1 MTSEQQDGPPG
12 AGSGH
17 AAVLIDTSVAH
28 PARVYDYWL
37 GGKDNYP
44 ADREAAEAV
53 IRANPGIVPGV
64 RANRAFLVRAVRHL
78 VGEAGISQILDLGT
92 GLPAANNVHEVAQS
106 IAPDTRVVYV
116 DNDPIVLVHAHALLV
131 GSPGTIAYLDAD
143 LHRPADVLSRASATL
158 DLDRPVGLL
167 LLMTL
172 QFLVD
177 DAHDLVRE
185 LVGALAPGSY
195 LVVSH
200 PLRDDEVGI
209 ANAATSKYNEK
220 VATPMKRRTRAE
232 ITDFFAGLDLVEPG
246 VVSLNEWRPEPG
258 GEVSLSYSPALCGV
272 ARKP

>member
-1 MTSEQQDGPPG
+1 MTAGGQDS
-12 AGSGH
+12 ALGS
-17 AAVLIDTSVAH
+17 VPVRIDTSIAH

-92 GLPAANNVHEVAQS
+92 GLPAVDNVHEVAQA
-106 IAPDTRVVYV
+106 INPDTRVVYV

-143 LHRPADVLSRASATL
+143 LHQPAEVLRRAGQTL

-172 QFLVD
+172 QFLVE
-177 DAHDLVRE
+177 DAYDVLGE
-185 LVGALAPGSY
+185 LIGALAPGSY
-195 LVVSH
+195 LAVSH
-200 PLRDDEVGI
+200 PLRDDAVGI

-220 VATPMKRRTRAE
+220 VGTQMVRRTREE
-232 ITDFFAGLDLVEPG
+232 ITRFFDGLELIEPG
-246 VVSLNEWRPEPG
+246 VVSLDQWRPAPDAG
-258 GEVSLSYSPALCGV
+258 PSTDYSPALCGV